1 MNDEGERGYRER
13 ITRFVG
19 YLQVDFV
26 FGCVCLFVRVWV
38 CESVDAG
45 VRVFAYASMFM
56 LYICVYLWVGAC
68 VYTYAFMCACIC
80 VFLFKCMFI
89 CEWKFVYANA
99 CVC

>member
-56 LYICVYLWVGAC
+56 CIYLCLFVGGCLCVYICVYVC
-68 VYTYAFMCACIC
+68 VYLC
-80 VFLFKCMFI
+80 VS
-89 CEWKFVYANA
+89 V
-99 CVC
+99 